1 VGSLRFNLLGP
12 LEVVRDGSVVE
23 LGARK
28 QRAVLALLLLDANRI
43 VSTERLIDGLWGDA
57 PPETA
62 RSALQVYVAGLR
74 KALGEDGAS
83 LRTSAPGYVLDVP
96 PGASDLEEFDQL
108 RAEGRPRDALAL
120 WRGAALADLDGEP
133 FAAPAAGRLEELRLA
148 TLEERID
155 ADLALGRHAELVPE
169 LDGLVAEH
177 PYRERF
183 RAQQMLALYRS
194 GRQADALAAYRS
206 ARTAF
211 VDELGI
217 EPGEELKRLE
227 RAVLDHD
234 PELAAPAP
242 PAAAGP
248 GGRKRRL
255 RIVAAA
261 VPVVALIIVAAAV
274 LLGSDATPIS
284 VEPNSLAIID
294 PEKNEV
300 VGTVPVGTLPGPVT
314 AGGGFVWAANLDGKS
329 VTQVDAGSRKV
340 VETISLQATPTGIAF
355 GHGHVW
361 AAHGLTGQ
369 VTRIDPE
376 LGGQDAFE
384 VAETRRRS
392 ADGAVAAG
400 GPSGVW
406 AVFGDGTMARVD
418 PVSGSTDGGVVQAL
432 NRPAA
437 VLEAAGMVW
446 VVSSG
451 DSTVY
456 RFNPTTF
463 LAGPLGDTSVGRRSG
478 AIAYGFG
485 AGWVASSGDDLVMR
499 VHASTSSAIPVTVG
513 DEPVAVAV
521 GAGAV
526 WAANAGDGTVSR
538 VDPET
543 RAVVQTIEVGN
554 RPAGIV
560 VADGLVWVT
569 VQAR

>member
-74 KALGEDGAS
+74 KALGEDGGS

-96 PGASDLEEFDQL
+96 SGASDLEEFGRL

-120 WRGAALADLDGEP
+120 WRGVALADLDGEP
-133 FAAPAAGRLEELRLA
+133 FSAAAAGRLEELRLA
-148 TLEERID
+148 TLEEAIES
-155 ADLALGRHAELVPE
+155 DLARGRHVELVPE
-169 LDGLVAEH
+169 LDGIVAEH
-177 PYRERF
+177 PFRERF
-183 RAQQMLALYRS
+183 RAQQMVALYRS

-217 EPGEELKRLE
+217 EPGEELKRIE

-234 PELAAPAP
+234 PELAAPAS
-242 PAAAGP
+242 PAAAVGP
-248 GGRKRRL
+248 GRRKRRL
-255 RIVAAA
+255 RVVAAA
-261 VPVVALIIVAAAV
+261 VPVVALLAAAAVV
-274 LLGSDATPIS
+274 LLGSDATPVS

-294 PEKNEV
+294 PEQNEV

-329 VTQVDAGSRKV
+329 VTQVDPSSRKV

-355 GHGHVW
+355 GHDHVW
-361 AAHGLTGQ
+361 TAHGLTGQ

-376 LGGQDAFE
+376 LGGQDTFE

-392 ADGAVAAG
+392 PDGAVAS
-400 GPSGVW
+400 GPSGIW

-418 PVSGSTDGGVVQAL
+418 PVSGSADGGVVQAL

-437 VLEAAGMVW
+437 VIEAAGMVW

-456 RFNPTTF
+456 RFDPTTF
-463 LAGPLGDTSVGRRSG
+463 LAGPLGDTGVGRRSS

-499 VHASTSSAIPVTVG
+499 VHASTNSAVPVTVG
-513 DEPVAVAV
+513 QEPVAVAA

-526 WAANAGDGTVSR
+526 WAANGGDGTVSR
-538 VDPET
+538 IDPET
-543 RAVVQTIEVGN
+543 RAVVETIEVGN

-560 VADGLVWVT
+560 VAHGLVWVT
-569 VQAR
+569 VQSR